1 MMMYLNIFLTALILV
16 YGIDI
21 LGFVEEMKI
30 KLFKFVKGKNVIYK
44 PYSLRPFDCS
54 LCLSF
59 WVGILILIFN
69 LKLTII
75 NIAYVCMISFFAPQY
90 KDVLLTVQDM
100 VQNIINFFRIY
111 VLGEYK

>member
-1 MMMYLNIFLTALILV
+1 MYLNIFLMAIILV

-21 LGFVEEMKI
+21 LGFAEEMKI
-30 KLFKFVKGKNVIYK
+30 KLYKFIKGKNVIYK

-59 WVGILILIFN
+59 WVGVLILIFN
-69 LKLTII
+69 LKLTVI
-75 NIAYVCMISFFAPQY
+75 NIAYVCLVSFFTPQF
-90 KDVLLTVQDM
+90 KDVLLVIQDF
-100 VQNIINFFRIY
+100 VQNIINFIRVY

>member
-1 MMMYLNIFLTALILV
+1 MMYLEIFLVALILV

-21 LGFVEEMKI
+21 LNFAEEMKI
-30 KLFKFVKGKNVIYK
+30 KLFKFVKGKNAIYR
-44 PYSLRPFDCS
+44 PYSLRPLDCS

-75 NIAYVCMISFFAPQY
+75 NIAYVCLVSFFTPQY

-100 VQNIINFFRIY
+100 VQNIINFIRIY

>member
-1 MMMYLNIFLTALILV
+1 MMMYLNIFLAALILV

-21 LGFVEEMKI
+21 LGFVEEIKI
-30 KLFKFVKGKNVIYK
+30 KLFKFVKGKNTIYR
-44 PYSLRPFDCS
+44 PYNLRPFDCS

-59 WVGILILIFN
+59 WVGLLILIFS

-75 NIAYVCMISFFAPQY
+75 NIAYVCMISFFTPQY
-90 KDVLLTVQDM
+90 KDVLLTVQDFI
-100 VQNIINFFRIY
+100 QNIINFIRIY

>member
-1 MMMYLNIFLTALILV
+1 MMYLNIFFTAIILV

-21 LGFVEEMKI
+21 LGFAEEMKI
-30 KLFKFVKGKNVIYK
+30 KLFKFIKGKNVIYR
-44 PYSLRPFDCS
+44 PYSLRPLDCS

-59 WVGILILIFN
+59 WAGILILIFS

-75 NIAYVCMISFFAPQY
+75 NIAYVCMVSFFTPQY
-90 KDVLLTVQDM
+90 KDVLLTIQDM
-100 VQNIINFFRIY
+100 AQNIINFIRVY

>member
-1 MMMYLNIFLTALILV
+1 MMYLNIFLMAVIFV

-21 LGFVEEMKI
+21 LGFAEEMKI
-30 KLFKFVKGKNVIYK
+30 KLFKFVKGKNVIYR
-44 PYSLRPFDCS
+44 PYSLRPVDCS

-75 NIAYVCMISFFAPQY
+75 NIAYVCMVSFFTPQY
-90 KDVLLTVQDM
+90 KDVLLTIQDF
-100 VQNIINFFRIY
+100 VQNIINFIRIY
-111 VLGEYK
+111 ILGEYK

>member
-1 MMMYLNIFLTALILV
+1 MMYLNIFLMAIILV

-21 LGFVEEMKI
+21 LGFAEEMKI
-30 KLFKFVKGKNVIYK
+30 KLFKFVKGKNVIYR
-44 PYSLRPFDCS
+44 PYSLRPLDCS

-59 WVGILILIFN
+59 WIGILILIFS

-75 NIAYVCMISFFAPQY
+75 NIAYVCMVSFFTPQF
-90 KDVLLTVQDM
+90 KDVLLTVQDF
-100 VQNIINFFRIY
+100 VQNIINFIRIY

>member
-1 MMMYLNIFLTALILV
+1 MMYLEIFLVALILV

-21 LGFVEEMKI
+21 LNFAEEMKI
-30 KLFKFVKGKNVIYK
+30 KLFKFVKGKNVIYR
-44 PYSLRPFDCS
+44 PYSLRPLDCS

-75 NIAYVCMISFFAPQY
+75 NIAYVGLVSFFTPQY
-90 KDVLLTVQDM
+90 KDILLTVQDM

>member
-1 MMMYLNIFLTALILV
+1 MMYLEIFLVALILV

-30 KLFKFVKGKNVIYK
+30 KLFRFVKGKNVIYK
-44 PYSLRPFDCS
+44 PYSLRPLDCS
-54 LCLSF
+54 L
-59 WVGILILIFN
+59 LILIFN

-75 NIAYVCMISFFAPQY
+75 NIAYVCLISFFTPQY
-90 KDVLLTVQDM
+90 KDVLLTVQDF
-100 VQNIINFFRIY
+100 VQNIINFIRIY

>member
-1 MMMYLNIFLTALILV
+1 MMYLEIFLTALILV

-21 LGFVEEMKI
+21 LGFAEEMKI
-30 KLFKFVKGKNVIYK
+30 KLFKFVKGKNVIYR
-44 PYSLRPFDCS
+44 PYSLRPLDCS

-75 NIAYVCMISFFAPQY
+75 NIAYVCLVSFFTPQY

-100 VQNIINFFRIY
+100 VQNIINFVRIY
-111 VLGEYK
+111 ILGEYK